1 MNLSHLRLTQC
12 HVWHWPAMMKRLKLD
27 FLLKLITRLASLR
40 IHHLW
45 WPTFW
50 ANINNNNIN
59 KISGKKIPFNY
70 VGSFRLIGLLFRNT
84 ERKGEKVLSDQP
96 ILRPLDRILKRREI
110 EMTKADRGQL
120 YTRNSMIGLS
130 KAMIDERFKA
140 RKRKCP
146 CPYTGVVQFICV
158 LWYFAERPST
168 YQPMD
173 PTDYTF
179 VAHRG

>member
-1 MNLSHLRLTQC
+1 MVC
-12 HVWHWPAMMKRLKLD
+12 
-27 FLLKLITRLASLR
+27 
-40 IHHLW
+40 
-45 WPTFW
+45 
-50 ANINNNNIN
+50 
-59 KISGKKIPFNY
+59 
-70 VGSFRLIGLLFRNT
+70 LLFRNT

-96 ILRPLDRILKRREI
+96 LLRPLDRIMKRREI

-120 YTRNSMIGLS
+120 STRNSMLGLS

-140 RKRKCP
+140 RKRKGP

-179 VAHRG
+179 VGHRG

>member
-1 MNLSHLRLTQC
+1 MGS
-12 HVWHWPAMMKRLKLD
+12 
-27 FLLKLITRLASLR
+27 
-40 IHHLW
+40 
-45 WPTFW
+45 
-50 ANINNNNIN
+50 
-59 KISGKKIPFNY
+59 KIPFNH
-70 VGSFRLIGLLFRNT
+70 VGSSRLVCLLFRNT

-120 YTRNSMIGLS
+120 STRNSMVGLS

-146 CPYTGVVQFICV
+146 CPYTGVVQFVCV
-158 LWYFAERPST
+158 LWYFHERPSS

-173 PTDYTF
+173 PTDDTF
-179 VAHRG
+179 VAHRD